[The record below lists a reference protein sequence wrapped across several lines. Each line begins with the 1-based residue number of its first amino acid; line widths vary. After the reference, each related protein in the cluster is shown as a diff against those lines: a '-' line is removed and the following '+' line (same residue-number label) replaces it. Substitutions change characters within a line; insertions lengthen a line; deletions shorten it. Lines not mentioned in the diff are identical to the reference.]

1 VAHRE
6 RLQRP
11 LGLIAELTHRCPLA
25 CAYCSNPVALERH
38 EDEIDLATWVRI
50 FAEAAAL
57 GVPQVHLS
65 GGEPGARRDLVE
77 IAASAREAGLYTR
90 LITAGAGISTRTMR
104 DLWEAGLHEVQVS
117 FQDADAVSG
126 DHIAGRKGTFQRK
139 HAVAAEV
146 VRLGLTLT
154 ISMVVHRGNVA
165 RIGEMVNV
173 ALALNASRIEFVPL
187 QDRGWARSNRAALA
201 PSAAEMQ
208 AAEMQV
214 EALRR
219 IHDARI
225 AIEVAAACCSE
236 NSGPSWLH
244 VTPSGRVLPCH
255 GVESL
260 ADAEAWNV
268 RAHSLHEIWSSL
280 RAVPT
285 QHSDMLLVR
294 VDNEP
299 FDVAGAVY
307 QYRRQADAVSVVR

>member
-38 EDEIDLATWVRI
+38 EDEIDLPGWARV
-50 FAEAAAL
+50 FAEASAL
-57 GVPQVHLS
+57 GIPQVQLS
-65 GGEPGARRDLVE
+65 GGEPGARKDLVE
-77 IAASAREAGLYTR
+77 IAACAREAGLYTK
-90 LITAGAGISTRTMR
+90 LVTSGAGITTRTMR

-139 HAVAAEV
+139 HAVEAEV
-146 VRLGLTLT
+146 ARLGLTLT
-154 ISMVVHRGNVA
+154 VSMVVQRGNIA
-165 RIGEMVNV
+165 RFGEMVDV
-173 ALALNASRIEFVPL
+173 ALGLNASRIEFVPL
-187 QDRGWARSNRAALA
+187 QDRGWARTNRAALA
-201 PSAAEMQ
+201 PSLAEMQ
-208 AAEMQV
+208 AAEMQI

-219 IHDARI
+219 SHEGRI
-225 AIEVAAACCSE
+225 AIEVAAACCSD

-255 GVESL
+255 GVEPL

-280 RAVPT
+280 LAVPS

-294 VDNEP
+294 GANEP
-299 FDVAGAVY
+299 FDVAGAAY